1 MSKLQRVINIYLSPT
16 EVISELR
23 ESSDWFFPLVL
34 LISVS
39 LISSLLL
46 LPSVIIPVQVE
57 GIKANPNFTLE
68 QKNMMLQ
75 SLQGPY
81 PYVTTVISTFL
92 GQVIILLILAGVLN
106 VIGFIFGG
114 QKVAFKS
121 LFSAVC
127 YVGLIGIIETIF
139 LSIVMYLQKTI
150 NTGLNLGLFIKAEGY
165 LGKLLRSLDFFGIW
179 QTALLALVLIVFFK
193 YSKVKA
199 FLIMFGLYFA
209 LIASLALIN
218 IPGLG

>member
-92 GQVIILLILAGVLN
+92 GQVIILLILAGVLV

-179 QTALLALVLIVFFK
+179 QTALLALVLMVFFK

>member
-92 GQVIILLILAGVLN
+92 GQVIILLILAGVLV

-179 QTALLALVLIVFFK
+179 QTALLALVLMVFFK

-209 LIASLALIN
+209 LIASLALVN
-218 IPGLG
+218 IPGLE